1 MARSKGISQT
11 TTTTFE
17 KVGSYD
23 SVVNMSGQRSPY
35 TMPEGRKGPTS
46 PDMGGGNGSA
56 RRSATMIHE
65 ANGPACTVTATR
77 GFAPEYPETGRA
89 FRTVPSR
96 AGVGDFWD
104 QRQANGGQTLARDH
118 RPAAYELRMQG
129 SRRREPNGPLRRLGR
144 QGAHGQRRP

>member
-23 SVVNMSGQRSPY
+23 HVVNMSGQRSPY

-56 RRSATMIHE
+56 RRSPTMIHE
-65 ANGPACTVTATR
+65 ANGPACTITASK

-96 AGVGDFWD
+96 AGVGDFWAS
-104 QRQANGGQTLARDH
+104 R
-118 RPAAYELRMQG
+118 AASNEG
-129 SRRREPNGPLRRLGR
+129 NVI
-144 QGAHGQRRP
+144 A

>member
-1 MARSKGISQT
+1 MGRKDTRSFSST
-11 TTTTFE
+11 TTDQFP

-23 SVVNMSGQRSPY
+23 HVVNMSGQRSPY

-56 RRSATMIHE
+56 RRSPTMIHE
-65 ANGPACTVTATR
+65 ANGPACTVTASR

-96 AGVGDFWD
+96 VGGGDFW
-104 QRQANGGQTLARDH
+104 A
-118 RPAAYELRMQG
+118 
-129 SRRREPNGPLRRLGR
+129 SRASSNEGNVI
-144 QGAHGQRRP
+144 A